1 MGETEVPSVPG
12 LMPFSSK
19 NSSDHARIKSEAGV
33 CLVGKRF
40 SGGNYIGL
48 CSASVIKVEI
58 SSRILLLVT
67 SESLF
72 SGSKEE
78 LAKVKRNPCEW
89 NDKADYV
96 LCFKSPKK
104 GKLKTCELDKVI
116 ESNEA
121 VIVRKGLVII
131 FLDSKKLSDKLSF
144 KINCPFKVSNKKL
157 TDPKPFDGL
166 ICRIVRGHTESF
178 IVEYYKIEYV
188 NGKEYVLSRPGSG
201 SGSCFD
207 TLSKLTAFGAVT
219 ECLASGAGIFKDDVF
234 VGVLNFVEDQIL
246 PVPFCPGAF
255 FGKASFVFTS
265 DGVRVEVLI

>member
-1 MGETEVPSVPG
+1 MPSVPG

-33 CLVGKRF
+33 CLVAKRF

-48 CSASVIKVEI
+48 CSASVIKVDWI

-67 SESLF
+67 SESIF
-72 SGSKEE
+72 SGSKEQ

-116 ESNEA
+116 NSNGG

-131 FLDSKKLSDKLSF
+131 LLDSKKLSDKLSF
-144 KINCPFKVSNKKL
+144 KINCPFKVSNKQL

-201 SGSCFD
+201 SGIRFD
-207 TLSKLTAFGAVT
+207 TLSKLTAGGAVT

-234 VGVLNFVEDQIL
+234 VGVLNFVEDQVL

-255 FGKASFVFTS
+255 FGKALFSLATES
-265 DGVRVEVLI
+265 ELKS

>member
-1 MGETEVPSVPG
+1 MGKPEKSSVPG
-12 LMPFSSK
+12 LMPFPSK
-19 NSSDHARIKSEAGV
+19 NSRIKSEAGV

-48 CSASVIKVEI
+48 CSASVIEVDWSWI

-67 SESLF
+67 SESIF
-72 SGSKEE
+72 SGSEE
-78 LAKVKRNPCEW
+78 QLAKVKRNPCEW

-116 ESNEA
+116 ESNEG
-121 VIVRKGLVII
+121 VFVRKGLVII
-131 FLDSKKLSDKLSF
+131 PLDSQKLSDKLSF
-144 KINCPFKVSNKKL
+144 KINCPFKVSNKQL

-207 TLSKLTAFGAVT
+207 TLSKLTAGGAVT

-234 VGVLNFVEDQIL
+234 VGVLNFFEDQIL
-246 PVPFCPGAF
+246 PVPFCQGAF
-255 FGKASFVFTS
+255 FGKACFH
-265 DGVRVEVLI
+265 

>member
-1 MGETEVPSVPG
+1 MDEVRVPG
-12 LMPFSSK
+12 LMSFSSK
-19 NSSDHARIKSEAGV
+19 NSRIKSEAGV

-48 CSASVIKVEI
+48 FSASVIKVDWSWI

-67 SESLF
+67 SESIF
-72 SGSKEE
+72 SGSEE
-78 LAKVKRNPCEW
+78 QLAKVKRNPCEW

-234 VGVLNFVEDQIL
+234 VGVLNFFEDQIL
-246 PVPFCPGAF
+246 PVPFCQGAF
-255 FGKASFVFTS
+255 FGKACFH
-265 DGVRVEVLI
+265 

>member
-1 MGETEVPSVPG
+1 MDETDRVPNIPG
-12 LMPFSSK
+12 LMHLSSK
-19 NSSDHARIKSEAGV
+19 NSSDCAQIKNEAGV

-48 CSASVIKVEI
+48 CSASVVKLEV

-67 SESLF
+67 SESIF

-89 NDKADYV
+89 NDKANYV

-104 GKLKTCELDKVI
+104 GKVKTCELDKVI
-116 ESNEA
+116 TSKEG
-121 VIVRKGLVII
+121 VIFTKGLVII
-131 FLDSKKLSDKLSF
+131 PLDSKKLSDKLSF
-144 KINCPFKVSNKKL
+144 KINRPFKVVNKEL

-178 IVEYYKIEYV
+178 IVESYKIEYV
-188 NGKEYVLSRPGSG
+188 NGKGYVLNRPGPGSG
-201 SGSCFD
+201 SRFD
-207 TLSKLTAFGAVT
+207 TLSKLTAGGAVT

-234 VGVLNFVEDQIL
+234 AGVLIFIGDQIL
-246 PVPFCPGAF
+246 PVSVCPGAF
-255 FGKASFVFTS
+255 FGKACF
-265 DGVRVEVLI
+265 R